1 MKTKPLFL
9 VTVCL
14 MLIFF
19 MQTTYAQDEVT
30 TQDEVLTS
38 DEVTTQD
45 EATTSAAVS
54 TCKQTDIEVKEIDAQ
69 KALVIKADVPTSAIG
84 EKMGELY
91 GKLFAYI
98 GEKGIQPAGPVFAIY
113 YSYEPEGNVVFKAGV
128 PVASEVEGTGDIIYK
143 EFPAM
148 KAVTTLYTG
157 SYKDIGP
164 VYTEIQK
171 YMEKNELESTGNS
184 WEVYL
189 TNPSEV
195 ADPNDNKT
203 LIYFPVK

>member
-30 TQDEVLTS
+30 TQDEVSTS
-38 DEVTTQD
+38 DEVTTQE
-45 EATTSAAVS
+45 EASTSAAVS
-54 TCKQTDIEVKEIDAQ
+54 TCKQTSIEIKEIDAQ

-128 PVASEVEGTGDIIYK
+128 PVASEVEGTGDIFYE
-143 EFPAM
+143 EFPVM
-148 KAVTTLYTG
+148 KVVSTLYTG
-157 SYKDIGP
+157 SYDKMES
-164 VYTEIQK
+164 VYTQIQK
-171 YMEKNELESTGNS
+171 YMEENELESTGNS

-189 TNPSEV
+189 TDPSKV
-195 ADPNDNKT
+195 KNPNDNKT
-203 LIYFPVK
+203 LIYFPIK